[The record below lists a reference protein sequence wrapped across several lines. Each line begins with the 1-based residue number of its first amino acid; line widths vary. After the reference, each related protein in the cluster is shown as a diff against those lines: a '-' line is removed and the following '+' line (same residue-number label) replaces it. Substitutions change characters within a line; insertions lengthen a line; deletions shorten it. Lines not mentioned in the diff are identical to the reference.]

1 MKTVFKWSLLDW
13 HRLVNSG
20 VLIDKPVELL
30 EGEIIEM
37 SPEGVEHSYTN
48 HTVVEYLR
56 ELLAVSA
63 VVRQALPITLDNS
76 EPQPDIAVVHLPSTK
91 YATHHPYVEDIY
103 WLVEISNTTLNQ
115 DLNEKQ
121 RIYAKNGIGEYWVID
136 LSGKKVWVFTQPQ
149 GNGYATS
156 VELTTG
162 RINPVA
168 FPNIAIAVERL
179 LVV

>member
-20 VLIDKPVELL
+20 VLADKSVELL

-56 ELLAVSA
+56 ELLTASV
-63 VVRQALPITLDNS
+63 VVRQALPVTLNNS
-76 EPQPDIAVVHLPSTK
+76 EPQPDIAVVRLPSTK
-91 YATHHPYVEDIY
+91 YATHHPYAEDIY
-103 WLVEISNTTLNQ
+103 WLVEISKTTLSK

-121 RIYAKNGIGEYWVID
+121 KIYSQNGIGEYWVID
-136 LSGKKVWVFTQPQ
+136 LSEKKVWVFTQPQ
-149 GNGYATS
+149 ENGYATS

-162 RINPVA
+162 IINPVA
-168 FPNIAIAVERL
+168 FPNVAIAVERL
-179 LVV
+179 LIV